1 MLRRVATHLALAL
14 GNARLYDNIRRLHLS
29 NLKALSSALSA
40 KDYYTLGHAARVA
53 AYMVLL
59 GKELGWPHETLVQ
72 AEEAAYLHDIGK
84 IAISD
89 RVLLKPSRLNSREWE
104 LMRQHPSFSADI
116 IGALF
121 APELVA
127 AVRHHHERYDGGG
140 YPDGLAGDDIPALA
154 QAMCIVDSYDAMS
167 SWRPYRAAMTYTDC
181 LLELERCRGSS
192 SIRAWSTPSAACSP
206 PSPTSTV
213 TPARSPAGRRGGSM
227 SRSTAGSSPP
237 ARRRR
242 RDRRRRCRRRR
253 RRCRR
258 RRLPRGRERSA

>member
-1 MLRRVATHLALAL
+1 MLRARRHPPRPRPSATPASTT
-14 GNARLYDNIRRLHLS
+14 NIRRLHLS

-89 RVLLKPSRLNSREWE
+89 RVLLKPSRLNSARVGAHAPAP
-104 LMRQHPSFSADI
+104 RASAPTSSARSSRPSSW
-116 IGALF
+116 
-121 APELVA
+121 P
-127 AVRHHHERYDGGG
+127 AVRHHHERWDGGG

-167 SWRPYRAAMTYTDC
+167 SWRPYRGAMSYADC
-181 LLELERCRGSS
+181 LLELERCRGSQFDPRLVDAFRRVLAA
-192 SIRAWSTPSAACSP
+192 IADVHSA
-206 PSPTSTV
+206 
-213 TPARSPAGRRGGSM
+213 PARSPPRRRGAIDVARHARVVG
-227 SRSTAGSSPP
+227 
-237 ARRRR
+237 RRRR
-242 RDRRRRCRRRR
+242 ADE
-253 RRCRR
+253 
-258 RRLPRGRERSA
+258 RRLPRDRRASCARCATPTPRPAS